1 MTQTLLLGLAVILIA
16 TRLPSYFDRQG
27 ISRSGRIISV
37 ITIYAILG
45 LTLLVLNFFTYAI
58 QLVTTLISLKQ

>member
-1 MTQTLLLGLAVILIA
+1 MTQTLLIGLAVILIA

-27 ISRSGRIISV
+27 MSQKARIISV

-45 LTLLVLNFFTYAI
+45 LTLLALNFFAYVI

>member
-16 TRLPSYFDRQG
+16 TRLPSYFERQSV
-27 ISRSGRIISV
+27 SRKGRIISV

-45 LTLLVLNFFTYAI
+45 LVLLAINFFAYAI
-58 QLVTTLISLKQ
+58 QLATTLISLKQ

>member
-16 TRLPSYFDRQG
+16 TRLPSYFERQG
-27 ISRSGRIISV
+27 VSRKSRIISV

-45 LTLLVLNFFTYAI
+45 LVLLALNFFAYAI
-58 QLVTTLISLKQ
+58 QLATTLISLKQ